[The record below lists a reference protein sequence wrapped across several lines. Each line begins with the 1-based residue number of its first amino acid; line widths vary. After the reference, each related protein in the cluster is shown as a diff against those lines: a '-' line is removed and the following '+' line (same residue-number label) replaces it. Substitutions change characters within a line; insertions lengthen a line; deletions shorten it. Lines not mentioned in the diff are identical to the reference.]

1 MSSFQ
6 EVLMT
11 LKPRSSFPYL
21 ACALLVALAFT
32 GGCKKKP
39 QPVTTTP
46 EPPPVERAAPVETVP
61 AEAPMKSVIE
71 EPSPVRPTGADEL
84 NRQGVLKSIYFDFD
98 QFEVR
103 PDQRPTMQAN
113 AQKLTTELARFKLVI
128 EGHCDER
135 GTNEYNLNLGDQ
147 RANAA
152 RQYLISLGVP
162 AARIRT
168 ISYGEERPADPGHN
182 EEGWS
187 RNRRAEFL
195 LEEG

>member
-1 MSSFQ
+1 MLSFQ
-6 EVLMT
+6 EVLMIV
-11 LKPRSSFPYL
+11 KSRSSFPYL
-21 ACALLVALAFT
+21 ACALLVALAFA

-46 EPPPVERAAPVETVP
+46 EPPPVEKNTAAEQVP
-61 AEAPMKSVIE
+61 AEAPMKQVIE
-71 EPSPVRPTGADEL
+71 EPQPIRPTGADEL
-84 NRQGVLKSIYFDFD
+84 NAQKVLKSIYFDFD
-98 QFEVR
+98 QYEIR

-113 AQKLTTELARFKLVI
+113 AQKLTGDLARFKLVI

-182 EEGWS
+182 EESWS

>member
-1 MSSFQ
+1 MIVKSRSF
-6 EVLMT
+6 
-11 LKPRSSFPYL
+11 FPYL

-39 QPVTTTP
+39 LPVTTTP
-46 EPPPVERAAPVETVP
+46 EPPPVEKAAPAEQVREEPMKPVVE
-61 AEAPMKSVIE
+61 EAP
-71 EPSPVRPTGADEL
+71 SPARQAGADEL
-84 NRQGVLKSIYFDFD
+84 NRQGVLKAVYFDFD
-98 QFEVR
+98 AFEVR
-103 PDQRPTMQAN
+103 PDQRPTLQAN
-113 AQKLTTELARFKLVI
+113 AQKLTKELARFKVVI

-152 RQYLISLGVP
+152 RQHLISLGVP

-168 ISYGEERPADPGHN
+168 ISYGEERPSAPGH
-182 EEGWS
+182 EEESWA